1 MQRSSSNAT
10 KSYANPGPL
19 GETRNAPSKKAKPQT
34 DPCMHTPNLAS
45 ATPPP
50 VGSKNSVLNRK
61 DNRVIW
67 AERTAK
73 LACKD
78 ISLEFE
84 RTIKKY
90 KAPGQTYKAC
100 ENNEDKNRLGG
111 IKMKR

>member
-1 MQRSSSNAT
+1 MQRSSSNT
-10 KSYANPGPL
+10 SKSYANPGL
-19 GETRNAPSKKAKPQT
+19 LSKTRNAPSKKVKPQT
-34 DPCMHTPNLAS
+34 DPSMHTPNLAS
-45 ATPPP
+45 ATPP
-50 VGSKNSVLNRK
+50 VGSKNIVLNRK

-73 LACKD
+73 LVCKD

-100 ENNEDKNRLGG
+100 ENNEDKNRLGV
-111 IKMKR
+111 IR